1 MLVKIT
7 RSKRCLFDKEEEMQ
21 SRMGVAQ
28 WGVMIFGVAVFFA
41 STEIAWAASQTVQRS
56 CTLQYE
62 NGSPYTPTTIVTA
75 QDPVQVSSTLTR
87 WDYVFSQPMAKTNAA
102 YLLAPATFPAAGYS
116 VKAAGKV
123 FPPGGGAIIENFGEM
138 DFENYVIR
146 LDQSN
151 TTYSF
156 YTSSQTLTS
165 SVNDQ
170 NGLKTLVC
178 PDIAVPITTGNV
190 AVASS
195 QVTLY
200 NGATFCK
207 NGTVVVDCVTGQT
220 LPSKNL
226 SDLSLDGNAL
236 NLVQLPGLGPQDF
249 VLQAGATAI
258 GDPTYYC
265 VAGRCY
271 YLVTPIP

>member
-1 MLVKIT
+1 
-7 RSKRCLFDKEEEMQ
+7 MQ
-21 SRMGVAQ
+21 SRMSVAH
-28 WGVMIFGVAVFFA
+28 WGVMIFGVGLLFA
-41 STEIAWAASQTVQRS
+41 STGIAWAASQTVQRS

-62 NGSPYTPTTIVTA
+62 NGTPYTPTITVTA

-87 WDYVFSQPMAKTNAA
+87 WDYVFSQPLARLNAA
-102 YLLAPATFPAAGYS
+102 YLLAPATFPDAGYS
-116 VKAAGKV
+116 VQAAGKV
-123 FPPGGGAIIENFGEM
+123 FPPGSGAIIENFGEM
-138 DFENYVIR
+138 NFENYVIR

-151 TTYSF
+151 ATYSF
-156 YTSSQTLTS
+156 YTNSQTLTS
-165 SVNDQ
+165 SVNESMMVQ
-170 NGLKTLVC
+170 NGLKTIVC

-207 NGTVVVDCVTGQT
+207 NGTVVVDCATGQT

-265 VAGRCY
+265 VAGKCY
-271 YLVTPIP
+271 YLKTPIP